1 MKLAKALFL
10 LRKIADREEQ
20 LRQIV
25 SDVDEPAIYR
35 ALHRRWF
42 VWSGKRWFK
51 IQPIT
56 QNHTSSAFP
65 PLP

>member
-1 MKLAKALFL
+1 MKLAKALFI
-10 LRKIADREEQ
+10 LRKIADRERH

-42 VWSGKRWFK
+42 AWSGKRWLNL
-51 IQPIT
+51 QPIT
-56 QNHTSSAFP
+56 QNEHPSAFP
-65 PLP
+65 PLV